1 MWSMHP
7 GTLYRAYR
15 DHISDYYPDIDT
27 GKWKPAEILQVDQ
40 DTGEIQEEK
49 PLYVFKPENFGS
61 KMSIDDKQI
70 GRDGFTI
77 LSNTDTGK
85 IAMMIES
92 TGCSEVEQALDLFG
106 SDLQQVES
114 ISCDMSPTYLKAC
127 RNRFTQAQIVVDK
140 FHVMQYVY
148 DAVAEV
154 RLRIKKELS
163 EKLSKGRLKTEQ
175 DRDILSDMEQLRRS
189 RHLLSQSP
197 QKWSQTAIEMMQQ
210 LFVKHPQLKQAY
222 DLAQQF
228 KSWYDIN
235 NSQVERVWI
244 EKDLFLWYEA
254 VEKSKLGEFKS
265 VVRMIEK
272 HEREIINFFS
282 HGHTNAKAERL
293 NGKIQRF
300 VSNNYG
306 IKDKDFVLYRI
317 AGYFS

>member
-7 GTLYRAYR
+7 GRLYRTYR
-15 DHISDYYPDIDT
+15 DHLSDYYPDIEH
-27 GKWKPAEILQVDQ
+27 GEWKPSEIVQVDQ
-40 DTGEIQEEK
+40 DSGEIQGGK
-49 PLYVFKPENFGS
+49 PLYVFKPENVG
-61 KMSIDDKQI
+61 KMMSIDDKQI

-77 LSNTDTGK
+77 LSNTVSGK

-92 TGCSEVEQALDLFG
+92 TGCAEVEQALDLFG
-106 SDLQQVES
+106 LDLQQVKS
-114 ISCDMSPTYLKAC
+114 ISCDMSPTFLKAC
-127 RNRFTQAQIVVDK
+127 GNKFPQAQIVVDK

-163 EKLSKGRLKTEQ
+163 EKLSKGKQKTEA
-175 DRDILSDMEQLRRS
+175 DREILFDLEQLRRS

-197 QKWSQTAIEMMQQ
+197 QKWSLAAEEMMKQ
-210 LFVKHPQLKQAY
+210 LFEKHPQLKQAY
-222 DLAQQF
+222 HLAQQF

-235 NSQVERVWI
+235 NMLVDRVWI

-265 VVRMIEK
+265 AVRMIEK
-272 HEREIINFFS
+272 HEQKIINFFS
-282 HGHTNAKAERL
+282 HGHTIAKAERL